1 MRGPCASAEPGTR
14 HAVHLRGRLRR
25 ASPRRLA
32 AAFRLPAPAE
42 PGRRRP
48 VSPRRPSAA
57 SRILARD
64 PDGRPPAE
72 GGGVSVAPP
81 PRMDTGVCGPK
92 PRGEAARACEPFGLL
107 CVHGVH
113 AGSAGAGATRDGLV
127 RASRYC
133 EGRCSRSA
141 RPPAPSRRPGLGAPR
156 GPRRP
161 PSRDRGRAGSRT
173 RREAAQSPEASGP
186 RPAAARDAAF
196 QVQLSGAP
204 LRAGHRGSRPGEDPA
219 AGYARG
225 RWSAGPGTPGAG
237 AHGAALTS
245 PARSP
250 QPRRTGRASR
260 RCIKWALF
268 WAAAASARS
277 TRAAASLT
285 GSR

>member
-81 PRMDTGVCGPK
+81 PRIDTGVCGPK

-127 RASRYC
+127 RACLGTVRA
-133 EGRCSRSA
+133 GA
-141 RPPAPSRRPGLGAPR
+141 PAAPAHPRPPADQDSGLRAARGGHPPATAAARGAEPGERRRRARRPRARVPPPPAMLLSKFSSLAHLCGPGTVDHVPVKILQPGTRGVGGL
-156 GPRRP
+156 
-161 PSRDRGRAGSRT
+161 RDRGRRGLGRT
-173 RREAAQSPEASGP
+173 GP
-186 RPAAARDAAF
+186 R
-196 QVQLSGAP
+196 
-204 LRAGHRGSRPGEDPA
+204 
-219 AGYARG
+219 
-225 RWSAGPGTPGAG
+225 
-237 AHGAALTS
+237 
-245 PARSP
+245 
-250 QPRRTGRASR
+250 
-260 RCIKWALF
+260 
-268 WAAAASARS
+268 
-277 TRAAASLT
+277 
-285 GSR
+285 